1 MISFMLMNKKNEV
14 NLMKIIK
21 INTLVNSCM
30 SARGGKM
37 LRGLLEREFDISDN
51 IILDFEGIVLFASP
65 FFNISI
71 GYIIKK
77 YGIDLFNRK
86 VEFINISQLGINT
99 IEQVKN
105 NTLKY
110 QDNPEEISKIVD
122 NTEN

>member
-1 MISFMLMNKKNEV
+1 
-14 NLMKIIK
+14 MKIIK